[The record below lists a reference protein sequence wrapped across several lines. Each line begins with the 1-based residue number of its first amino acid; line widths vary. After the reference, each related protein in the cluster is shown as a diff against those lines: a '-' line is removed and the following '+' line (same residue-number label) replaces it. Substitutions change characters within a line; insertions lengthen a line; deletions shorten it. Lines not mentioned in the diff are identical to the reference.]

1 LKKVLKVLDELGFL
15 IDELEIYEKE
25 REIFIYEPSEVPTSF
40 DWEIFSKE
48 FEKKIKPFVEEAYL
62 NLLEEATDG
71 IAIVNR

>member
-1 LKKVLKVLDELGFL
+1 
-15 IDELEIYEKE
+15 
-25 REIFIYEPSEVPTSF
+25 VPTSF